1 MHLSRARRGFTLVE
15 LLVVIAI
22 IGILVAL
29 LLPAVQSAREAA
41 RRLQCQNHLKQI
53 GLGFHMHHDAHN
65 YFPSGGWGWQ
75 WTGEPDR
82 GFGKQQ
88 PGGWGYSILPYI
100 EQSSLHEMGKGAA
113 DSVRRSEGAKMLAA
127 PITIYHCPSR
137 RPAKARPFPHG
148 TNFRNVDR
156 PAAIG
161 RTDYAACGGD
171 GGTGTDGLHETSGP
185 SSHADAL
192 VWMGR
197 PLDTQRPGIYTNGII
212 GMFSEFAI
220 GEIKDGTTNT
230 YLAGERYLRP
240 DDYETGLGS
249 ADDQGALMGF
259 DRDVIRWV
267 NNAANPMQDR
277 NGVDRFNNFGS
288 AHANGFNMVMC
299 DGSVHSIT
307 YSIDL
312 ELHRRLGVRNDG
324 LVVDRSRL

>member
-1 MHLSRARRGFTLVE
+1 
-15 LLVVIAI
+15 
-22 IGILVAL
+22 
-29 LLPAVQSAREAA
+29 
-41 RRLQCQNHLKQI
+41 
-53 GLGFHMHHDAHN
+53 
-65 YFPSGGWGWQ
+65 
-75 WTGEPDR
+75 
-82 GFGKQQ
+82 
-88 PGGWGYSILPYI
+88 
-100 EQSSLHEMGKGAA
+100 
-113 DSVRRSEGAKMLAA
+113 
-127 PITIYHCPSR
+127 
-137 RPAKARPFPHG
+137 
-148 TNFRNVDR
+148 
-156 PAAIG
+156 
-161 RTDYAACGGD
+161 
-171 GGTGTDGLHETSGP
+171 
-185 SSHADAL
+185 
-192 VWMGR
+192 
-197 PLDTQRPGIYTNGII
+197 
-212 GMFSEFAI
+212 MFSEFAI